1 LDWSRL
7 IPEKKKRIVKDMK
20 TFDDLKRMCQVQVQ
34 VRNCEIEGM
43 IWSIENVIGTLANN
57 EIISFDEE
65 NELLEILR
73 S

>member
-1 LDWSRL
+1 MDWSRL